1 MYHQVFNMKN
11 NILIFSTL
19 LLIISCDIEEGPY
32 IADYDSYVN
41 PEKKVLIEDYTGH
54 LCPDCPEAGREIKAI
69 QDIYGNQVIALAIH
83 VSKTFARPYPESQA
97 PKFQYDFRTQWGDN
111 WDETFSI
118 SNLGLPRGMVNR
130 LSYPSNHQLGKDEW
144 AGIVAQELK
153 KEIDFK
159 ISITSNNSNINVN
172 TEVVNTL
179 INKHNIFICLAEN
192 NIINWQKDG
201 QEEVEN
207 YEHNHILRSVIADES
222 ISNSYELT
230 SGQIIEKEYSYDI
243 NSLEQVNIDYSN
255 SIELGNGNS
264 GDWNI
269 NNMTVIAFIYNTENK
284 EIVQVEEANLN

>member
-1 MYHQVFNMKN
+1 MKN

-54 LCPDCPEAGREIKAI
+54 LCPNCPEAGREIKAI

-83 VSKTFARPYPESQA
+83 VSKTFARPYPESQS

-111 WDETFSI
+111 WDETFAI
-118 SNLGLPRGMVNR
+118 STLGLPRGMVNR
-130 LSYPSNHQLGKDEW
+130 ISYPSNHQLGKDEW
-144 AGIVAQELK
+144 AGIVAEELR
-153 KEIDFK
+153 KEVDFK
-159 ISITSNNSNINVN
+159 ISISSDNNNIYVN

-179 INKHNIFICLAEN
+179 LNKHNIVVCLAEN

-207 YEHNHILRSVIADES
+207 YEHNHILRSVITDES

-243 NSLEQVNIDYSN
+243 ISLEQINIDYSN
-255 SIELGNGNS
+255 SIEKGNGNS
-264 GDWNI
+264 GDWNV

-284 EIVQVEEANLN
+284 KIVQVEEIDLN

>member
-11 NILIFSTL
+11 NILLFSTL

-54 LCPDCPEAGREIKAI
+54 LCPNCPEAGREIKAI
-69 QDIYGNQVIALAIH
+69 QDIYGNQVIGLAIH
-83 VSKTFARPYPESQA
+83 VSKTFARPYPESQS

-111 WDETFSI
+111 WDETFAI
-118 SNLGLPRGMVNR
+118 STLGLPRGMVNR
-130 LSYPSNHQLGKDEW
+130 ISYPSNHQLGKDEW
-144 AGIVAQELK
+144 AGIVAEELR
-153 KEIDFK
+153 KEVDFK
-159 ISITSNNSNINVN
+159 ISITSDNSKIYVN

-179 INKHNIFICLAEN
+179 LNEHKIIVCLAEN
-192 NIINWQKDG
+192 NIIDWQKDG
-201 QEEVEN
+201 QLEVEN
-207 YEHNHILRSVIADES
+207 YSHNHVLRSVISDES
-222 ISNSYELT
+222 ISNSYELI

-243 NSLEQVNIDYSN
+243 GSLEQLNIDYSN

-264 GDWNI
+264 GGWNT

>member
-1 MYHQVFNMKN
+1 MKN

-19 LLIISCDIEEGPY
+19 LLVISCDIEEGPY

-54 LCPDCPEAGREIKAI
+54 LCPNCPEAGREIKAI

-111 WDETFSI
+111 WDDTFSI
-118 SNLGLPRGMVNR
+118 SSLGLPRGMVNR

-144 AGIVAQELK
+144 AGLVAEELR
-153 KEIDFK
+153 KEVDFK
-159 ISITSNNSNINVN
+159 IFITSDNSNIYVN

-179 INKHNIFICLAEN
+179 LNKHNIVVCLAEN

-201 QEEVEN
+201 QVEVEN
-207 YEHNHILRSVIADES
+207 YEHNHILKSVIADES
-222 ISNSYELT
+222 ISDNYELM
-230 SGQIIEKEYSYDI
+230 SGQIIEKKYSYDI
-243 NSLEQVNIDYSN
+243 NSLEQINIDYSN
-255 SIELGNGNS
+255 SIQLGNGNS
-264 GDWNI
+264 GNWNI
-269 NNMTVIAFIYNTENK
+269 DNMTVIAFIYNTENK
-284 EIVQVEEANLN
+284 EIVQVEEVNLN

>member
-1 MYHQVFNMKN
+1 MKN
-11 NILIFSTL
+11 NILVFSTI

-41 PEKKVLIEDYTGH
+41 TEKKVLIEDFTGH
-54 LCPDCPEAGREIKAI
+54 LCPNCPEAGREIKAI
-69 QDIYGNQVIALAIH
+69 QDIYGKQVIGLAIH

-111 WDETFSI
+111 WDETFTI
-118 SNLGLPRGMVNR
+118 SSLGLPRGMINR
-130 LSYPSNHQLGKDEW
+130 TSYPSNHQLGKDEW
-144 AGIVAQELK
+144 AGIVAEELR
-153 KEIDFK
+153 KEVDFK
-159 ISITSNNSNINVN
+159 ITITSDNSKIYIN

-179 INKHNIFICLAEN
+179 LNKHNIVVCLAEN
-192 NIINWQKDG
+192 NIIDWQKDG

-222 ISNSYELT
+222 ISSSYELT
-230 SGQIIEKEYSYDI
+230 SGQILEKEYSYDI
-243 NSLEQVNIDYSN
+243 SSLEQVNIDYSN

-264 GDWNI
+264 GGWNI

-284 EIVQVEEANLN
+284 EIVQVEEVNLN